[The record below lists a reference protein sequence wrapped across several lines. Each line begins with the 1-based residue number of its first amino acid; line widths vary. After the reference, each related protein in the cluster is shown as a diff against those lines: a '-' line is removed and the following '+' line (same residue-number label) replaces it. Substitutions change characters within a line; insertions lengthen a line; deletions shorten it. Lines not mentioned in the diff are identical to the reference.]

1 MKNRSVKVCLQ
12 WLEDL
17 SLIRA
22 IFHAEIRQGG
32 SLPSFTEF
40 HMKTV
45 RL

>member
-1 MKNRSVKVCLQ
+1 MDRSVKVCLQ

-32 SLPSFTEF
+32 SLSSFREF